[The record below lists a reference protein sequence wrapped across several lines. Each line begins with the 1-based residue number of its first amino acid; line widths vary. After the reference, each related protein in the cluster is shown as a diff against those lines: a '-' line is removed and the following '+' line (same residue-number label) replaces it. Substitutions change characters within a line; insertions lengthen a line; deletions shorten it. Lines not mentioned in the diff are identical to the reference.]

1 MRMKSCLLR
10 FGLLAL
16 AMQGCGLADALE
28 DAATDPCLGIVGAC
42 VGIRADA
49 SAEVVQT
56 AFVEAAPGQTIAF
69 AAGTFKPTA
78 TLALSVDGVTVRGAG
93 LGRTI
98 LDFSGQAAG
107 GGAEGIRVDADDFT
121 IEDLT
126 VRDSRGDGI
135 KVEGAD
141 GVIFRRVR
149 VEWSAKGGEPSDSN
163 PCRGIA
169 RAENGAY
176 GLYPVQSRRVLIED
190 SEASGASDAGIYV
203 GQSQDIVVRNS
214 LAECNVAGIE
224 IENSYRADV
233 YGNTARHNSGG
244 FLVFD
249 LPGLQQMGGNAVRV
263 FDNDFVDN
271 NTENF
276 APEGNIVG
284 EVPAGTGVII
294 MANHHVEIFDNR
306 ISGNQSVGVAIASY
320 FVAERPIEDPAYYPW
335 PATVHVHG
343 NTLADNAAE
352 PDVDVA
358 IGLAIAGLF
367 DAGKYPDILY
377 DGIVTDAVEGA
388 PAGNPMRI
396 CVRDNG
402 SIKFANLGLRADD
415 IVGSLARENVSID
428 AAPYD
433 CTIDPV
439 GAVDLGGLE

>member
-1 MRMKSCLLR
+1 MRAKFCLFG

-16 AMQGCGLADALE
+16 AAQGCGLVDAPE
-28 DAATDPCLGIVGAC
+28 NPATDPCLGVAGVC
-42 VGIRADA
+42 VGLRADA
-49 SAEVVQT
+49 DADALQAS
-56 AFVEAAPGQTIAF
+56 FVEAVPGQTIAF

-78 TLALSVDGVTVRGAG
+78 TLAISVDGVTVRGAG
-93 LGRTI
+93 RGRTV
-98 LDFSGQAAG
+98 LDFSGLAAG
-107 GGAEGIRVDADDFT
+107 GGAEGMRVEADDFT

-126 VRDSRGDGI
+126 IRDTRGDGI

-141 GVIFRRVR
+141 GVVIRRIR
-149 VEWSAKGGEPSDSN
+149 VEWSAKGGKPSDGD
-163 PCRGIA
+163 PCRGVA
-169 RAENGAY
+169 RTENGAY
-176 GLYPVQSRRVLIED
+176 GIYPVQSRRILIED

-203 GQSQDIVVRNS
+203 GQSQDIIVRNS

-276 APEGNIVG
+276 APKGNIVG
-284 EVPAGTGVII
+284 EVPAGTGVIV
-294 MANHHVEIFDNR
+294 MANHHVEIFNNR

-335 PATVHVHG
+335 PATVYVHG
-343 NTLADNAAE
+343 NTLADNAAD
-352 PDVDVA
+352 PDIDVR

-367 DAGKYPDILY
+367 DAGAYPDILY
-377 DGIVTDAVEGA
+377 DGIITDAVAGA
-388 PAGNPMRI
+388 TAGNPMRI
-396 CVRDNG
+396 CIRDNG

-415 IVGSLARENVSID
+415 IVGSLNRENVSID

-439 GAVDLGGLE
+439 EAVDLSGLE